1 MDNFDIDSI
10 DHDSFDGL
18 ADELSMDQDAWIAK
32 MLG

>member
-1 MDNFDIDSI
+1 MDNMDLNF

-18 ADELSMDQDAWIAK
+18 SDELELDSDAWIAK

>member
-1 MDNFDIDSI
+1 MDNDLNF

-18 ADELSMDQDAWIAK
+18 ADELEMDSDAWIAK